1 MAGTAKRV
9 SKTVSMHRLKAGFI
23 GYLRARRDAKE
34 KILLQRVAIFTR
46 KFAINAHYLYDIRNI
61 IRTHE

>member
-1 MAGTAKRV
+1 
-9 SKTVSMHRLKAGFI
+9 MHRLKAGFI